1 MNQTPDINGDKILIK
16 GYIKA
21 DGTKVS
27 SYWRRLPG
35 KALLTIFNGDK
46 SQSLNG
52 FVDNDPYS
60 QMDDKGFLEKL
71 KAAIE
76 EMPQSEARDNLLNVV
91 TNLTALVL
99 CKTVKQTTVLK
110 GLQN

>member
-35 KALLTIFNGDK
+35 KALLTI
-46 SQSLNG
+46 
-52 FVDNDPYS
+52 
-60 QMDDKGFLEKL
+60 
-71 KAAIE
+71 
-76 EMPQSEARDNLLNVV
+76 
-91 TNLTALVL
+91 LTVI
-99 CKTVKQTTVLK
+99 KVKVSTVLLTMTHIHK
-110 GLQN
+110 WTIKVF